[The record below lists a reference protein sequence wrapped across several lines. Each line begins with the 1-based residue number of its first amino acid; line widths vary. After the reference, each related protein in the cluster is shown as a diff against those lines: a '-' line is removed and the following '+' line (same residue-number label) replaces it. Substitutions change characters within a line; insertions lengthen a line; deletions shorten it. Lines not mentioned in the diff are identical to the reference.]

1 MTDGVGPASLDLG
14 RVRKVEPLPE
24 DSLRVGS
31 TWNDYRILA
40 VLGRGG
46 MGEVYLAY
54 ESFVERYVA
63 LKVAPVR
70 TENDPGTQ
78 ERLRRE
84 AAAGVRVQ
92 HENVVRV
99 LGGGI
104 HLGKVW
110 VAMEYLG
117 DARTLREII
126 AAGPLRPADA
136 VVFATF
142 VADALKVIHAADI
155 HHRDLKP
162 ENVIV
167 QARGRLKII
176 DFGLAKVRTS
186 ALRTTKA
193 GKMGTPHYMAPEQT
207 DDTLGLVD
215 SRVDVYALGLI
226 IIEML
231 AGAHPFELQ
240 RSERLNKQEVTLRHV
255 LTEPPKIA
263 ELFPGLPPRLSE
275 LVARMLAKRPAM
287 RPTAE
292 EVAME
297 LRKVTV
303 ELDQQRLGYS
313 TTQPTSARPVAPSA
327 RPVAPPAVV
336 PPAIVQASPPMT
348 SRGTLKL
355 VPGADSS
362 SPAPPWA
369 AAAASPAR
377 PVTASSPPAAVPAQA
392 AARADFLPDTA
403 AWAQRAAHDLAT
415 DEHTSTSRNVDSTSA
430 VPLLSTASEQRARR
444 GSAVLGVAAAFL
456 VATAIM
462 VAFWV
467 GRALVGTTEPRAAV
481 SLPSSTPAQADP
493 APTVLDLAPTT
504 AAAPALPDPMTNP
517 SANAAAPTTAPTLLP
532 FSPAARPPSAP
543 SNSSVTAPPPLAP
556 TATVAASAT
565 VAPPPAPSPTSNG
578 GLYFP
583 PKPAASGAP

>member
-14 RVRKVEPLPE
+14 RVRKVDPLPE

-70 TENDPGTQ
+70 TESDPGTQ
-78 ERLRRE
+78 DRLRRE
-84 AAAGVRVQ
+84 AAAGGRVQ
-92 HENVVRV
+92 HDHVVRA

-263 ELFPGLPPRLSE
+263 DLFPGLPPRLSD

-292 EVAME
+292 EVALE

-303 ELDQQRLGYS
+303 ELDQQRLGFS
-313 TTQPTSARPVAPSA
+313 TTQPTSARPMTPSA
-327 RPVAPPAVV
+327 RPVAPPVVV
-336 PPAIVQASPPMT
+336 PPVVQSSPPVT
-348 SRGTLKL
+348 SRGTLRL
-355 VPGADSS
+355 VTGADAS

-369 AAAASPAR
+369 AAAASPL
-377 PVTASSPPAAVPAQA
+377 PPTSASSPPVAAPAQA
-392 AARADFLPDTA
+392 VGRADFLPDTA

-430 VPLLSTASEQRARR
+430 EPLLSTASEQRARR
-444 GSAVLGVAAAFL
+444 GSAVLGVAAAFS
-456 VATAIM
+456 VAPAILI
-462 VAFWV
+462 AFWV
-467 GRALVGTTEPRAAV
+467 GRAVVGTNEPRAAV
-481 SLPSSTPAQADP
+481 TQPSVAEEPALRP
-493 APTVLDLAPTT
+493 APPPPDLAPT
-504 AAAPALPDPMTNP
+504 
-517 SANAAAPTTAPTLLP
+517 
-532 FSPAARPPSAP
+532 
-543 SNSSVTAPPPLAP
+543 
-556 TATVAASAT
+556 
-565 VAPPPAPSPTSNG
+565 PAPSPTASPEVVTSPSSDAVASPSAAVAAPAWPPARPVNGPSASPQVTQSAVPVPAPAPSPVAAPASSPTPASSNTP
-578 GLYFP
+578 YFVP
-583 PKPAASGAP
+583 RAPSSSAP